1 MAGGE
6 GKRLRPITERIPK
19 PLVEIGG
26 IPIIE
31 HIFKLLIKH
40 NISEAWITTRYLG
53 NLIEERFGDGYF
65 PDGDNSAKLC
75 LRYSAEDTPLGT
87 AGGVKR
93 RLILPVLIRPF
104 LLSAAML

>member
-1 MAGGE
+1 MKAIIMAGGE

-19 PLVEIGG
+19 PLVEVGG

-53 NLIEERFGDGYF
+53 NLIEERFGDSYF
-65 PDGDNSAKLC
+65 WTVIIRQSCAYVIRLKT
-75 LRYSAEDTPLGT
+75 LRSERQ
-87 AGGVKR
+87 GV
-93 RLILPVLIRPF
+93 
-104 LLSAAML
+104 